1 MAIVQLRV
9 DDDLK
14 AKASSIYEKLGI
26 DLSSAIKMFL
36 KRSVTVNGIPFSM
49 ILDKTDSKQDLA
61 DMSIRNI
68 NNSAKKIDKFS
79 LNDVIDQAICESE
92 EETKAGSE
100 TLDLD
105 EAFIKLNK
113 KYYEKI

>member
-49 ILDKTDSKQDLA
+49 ILDKTDNNQELA
-61 DMSIRNI
+61 AISIRNM
-68 NNSAKKIDKFS
+68 NNSDLTKS
-79 LNDVIDQAICESE
+79 SYNLNDVYNRNNF
-92 EETKAGSE
+92 
-100 TLDLD
+100 L
-105 EAFIKLNK
+105 IKKN
-113 KYYEKI
+113 

>member
-49 ILDKTDSKQDLA
+49 ILEKTDNDQELA
-61 DMSIRNI
+61 AISIRNMNNSAEENGISDMSIDD
-68 NNSAKKIDKFS
+68 IDKEIAEYRKHRKRS
-79 LNDVIDQAICESE
+79 
-92 EETKAGSE
+92 
-100 TLDLD
+100 
-105 EAFIKLNK
+105 K
-113 KYYEKI
+113 K

>member
-49 ILDKTDSKQDLA
+49 ILEKTDTDQELA
-61 DMSIRNI
+61 AMSIRNM
-68 NNSAKKIDKFS
+68 NNSAEENGISDMSID
-79 LNDVIDQAICESE
+79 DIDQEIAEYRKQRKRS
-92 EETKAGSE
+92 
-100 TLDLD
+100 
-105 EAFIKLNK
+105 K
-113 KYYEKI
+113 K

>member
-14 AKASSIYEKLGI
+14 TKASSIYEKLGI

-49 ILDKTDSKQDLA
+49 ILDKEDYNQDIA
-61 DMSIRNI
+61 AISINNMNDTAEKNGISEMSIDD
-68 NNSAKKIDKFS
+68 IDKE
-79 LNDVIDQAICESE
+79 IAEYRKE
-92 EETKAGSE
+92 RKR
-100 TLDLD
+100 
-105 EAFIKLNK
+105 KR
-113 KYYEKI
+113 

>member
-49 ILDKTDSKQDLA
+49 ILEKTDNDQELA
-61 DMSIRNI
+61 AMSIRNM
-68 NNSAKKIDKFS
+68 NNSAEENGISDMSID
-79 LNDVIDQAICESE
+79 DIDQEIAEYRKQRKRS
-92 EETKAGSE
+92 
-100 TLDLD
+100 
-105 EAFIKLNK
+105 K
-113 KYYEKI
+113 K

>member
-49 ILDKTDSKQDLA
+49 ILDKTDNDQELVA
-61 DMSIRNI
+61 MSIRNM
-68 NNSAKKIDKFS
+68 NNSAEENRISDMSID
-79 LNDVIDQAICESE
+79 DIDQEIAEYRKQRKRS
-92 EETKAGSE
+92 
-100 TLDLD
+100 
-105 EAFIKLNK
+105 K
-113 KYYEKI
+113 K

>member
-49 ILDKTDSKQDLA
+49 ILDKTDNDQELVA
-61 DMSIRNI
+61 MSIRNM
-68 NNSAKKIDKFS
+68 NNSAEENGISDMSID
-79 LNDVIDQAICESE
+79 DIDQEITEYRKQRKRS
-92 EETKAGSE
+92 
-100 TLDLD
+100 
-105 EAFIKLNK
+105 K
-113 KYYEKI
+113 K

>member
-49 ILDKTDSKQDLA
+49 ILEKTDNDQELA
-61 DMSIRNI
+61 AMSIRNM
-68 NNSAKKIDKFS
+68 NNSAEENCISGMSID
-79 LNDVIDQAICESE
+79 DIDQEIAEYRKQRKRS
-92 EETKAGSE
+92 
-100 TLDLD
+100 
-105 EAFIKLNK
+105 K
-113 KYYEKI
+113 K

>member
-49 ILDKTDSKQDLA
+49 ILDKTDNNQELA
-61 DMSIRNI
+61 AISIRNM
-68 NNSAKKIDKFS
+68 NNSA
-79 LNDVIDQAICESE
+79 E
-92 EETKAGSE
+92 ENGISDM
-100 TLDLD
+100 TLD
-105 EAFIKLNK
+105 EINEEIAQARKQG
-113 KYYEKI
+113 E

>member
-49 ILDKTDSKQDLA
+49 ILEKTDNDQELA
-61 DMSIRNI
+61 AISIRNMNNSAEENGISDMSI
-68 NNSAKKIDKFS
+68 D
-79 LNDVIDQAICESE
+79 DIDQEIAEYRKQRKRS
-92 EETKAGSE
+92 
-100 TLDLD
+100 
-105 EAFIKLNK
+105 K
-113 KYYEKI
+113 K